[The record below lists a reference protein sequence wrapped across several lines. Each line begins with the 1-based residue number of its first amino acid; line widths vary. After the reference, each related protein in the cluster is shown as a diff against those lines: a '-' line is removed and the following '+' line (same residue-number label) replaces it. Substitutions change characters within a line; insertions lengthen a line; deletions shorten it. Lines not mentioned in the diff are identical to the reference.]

1 MSTTIEPQW
10 QPNPFRG
17 QRVLQLACGA
27 RPIRGAVNHDRV
39 RHGDYVDAWCDLDR
53 MPWVFESAP
62 DHALGPWRLTDDGAV
77 TSIRSTPGGIPFDA
91 IIARDIFEHL
101 VDPYGAVNECWSLL
115 HVGGVLII
123 RMSAWDNPATFAD
136 LTHKHRASD
145 EAMDFFDRT
154 TRLGGHY
161 GPFHPSDSLGR
172 LTTPWRIDGVDRVN
186 PDHRWPDHGDLQ
198 FTMVKLAAHPEP
210 AA

>member
-39 RHGDYVDAWCDLDR
+39 RHGDFVDAWCDLDR
-53 MPWVFESAP
+53 MPWVFSCDE
-62 DHALGPWRLTDDGAV
+62 GADV
-77 TSIRSTPGGIPFDA
+77 PRPNWHEGFDA

-136 LTHKHRASD
+136 LTHKHWANEEAFDFYD
-145 EAMDFFDRT
+145 ET
-154 TRLGGHY
+154 TRLGGFY
-161 GPFHPSDSLGR
+161 GRYHPSDSLGR
-172 LTTPWRIDGVDRVN
+172 LPTRWRIDGVDRVN
-186 PDHRWPDHGDLQ
+186 PDHRYGVGDLQ
-198 FTMVKLAAHPEP
+198 FTMVKLEGERG
-210 AA
+210 

>member
-1 MSTTIEPQW
+1 MSMAIEPQW

-27 RPIRGAVNHDRV
+27 RPILRAVNHDRV
-39 RHGDYVDAWCDLDR
+39 RHADFVDVAWDLDR
-53 MPWVFESAP
+53 MPWFAATSPPRLEDGSADLSRPLIRTWEP
-62 DHALGPWRLTDDGAV
+62 D
-77 TSIRSTPGGIPFDA
+77 PFDV

-115 HVGGVLII
+115 RPGGVLII
-123 RMSAWDNPATFAD
+123 RMSAFDNPATFAD
-136 LTHKHRASD
+136 LTHRHRASE
-145 EAMDFFDRT
+145 EAFQFFDRT

-161 GPFHPSDSLGR
+161 SSFHPADSLGR
-172 LTTPWRIDGVDRVN
+172 LPTHWRLDGVDRVN

-198 FTMVKLAAHPEP
+198 FTLVKLDAPDA
-210 AA
+210 